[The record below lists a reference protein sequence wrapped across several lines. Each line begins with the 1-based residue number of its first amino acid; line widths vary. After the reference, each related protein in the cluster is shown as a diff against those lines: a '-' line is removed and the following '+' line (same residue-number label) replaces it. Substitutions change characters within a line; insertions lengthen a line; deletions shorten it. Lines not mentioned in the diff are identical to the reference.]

1 MALSDLDI
9 LNYAAEHGI
18 ISVATIEKQIEM
30 NKREEYL
37 KKHKREIWER
47 EGIYY
52 TYVPCATAKR
62 GIKLLKRKSRKD
74 LDDAIIAC
82 YKGLETEPYLEDV
95 YQEWIT
101 RKIEYG
107 EIEKQTANRY
117 ETDFERFLKNSELAK
132 IKFKLI
138 TENVLEDF
146 VRKTISEYELTSKS
160 WANLRVLIN
169 GIFKF
174 GKKRGYTN
182 ISITSFMGDL
192 ELSKRVFKKQVVEAS
207 TKVFTDS
214 EEELIMETLR
224 NEDFTLLVVGVIAGF
239 QTGLRC
245 GELSALR
252 WSDIHEDYI
261 SVTKTEVRYKDKNGK
276 YVFAVREFPK
286 TDAGVR
292 DIVILPE
299 TRELFRKTR
308 HLNPFGEYVFM
319 KNGNRIP
326 GKRFTDKL
334 YRTCDKAKIG
344 RRSMHKARMT
354 YGTQLIDAKVPDS
367 IIQEQMGH
375 VDIETTRR
383 YYYYNNRDRK
393 ETQALLKD
401 ALYTEK
407 VTQKVTQVTQ
417 VTL

>member
-1 MALSDLDI
+1 MQCYHFLI
-9 LNYAAEHGI
+9 
-18 ISVATIEKQIEM
+18 KK
-30 NKREEYL
+30 NK
-37 KKHKREIWER
+37 
-47 EGIYY
+47 
-52 TYVPCATAKR
+52 
-62 GIKLLKRKSRKD
+62 
-74 LDDAIIAC
+74 
-82 YKGLETEPYLEDV
+82 
-95 YQEWIT
+95 
-101 RKIEYG
+101 
-107 EIEKQTANRY
+107 
-117 ETDFERFLKNSELAK
+117 
-132 IKFKLI
+132 
-138 TENVLEDF
+138 
-146 VRKTISEYELTSKS
+146 
-160 WANLRVLIN
+160 IN
-169 GIFKF
+169 
-174 GKKRGYTN
+174 
-182 ISITSFMGDL
+182 
-192 ELSKRVFKKQVVEAS
+192 
-207 TKVFTDS
+207 
-214 EEELIMETLR
+214 
-224 NEDFTLLVVGVIAGF
+224 
-239 QTGLRC
+239 
-245 GELSALR
+245 
-252 WSDIHEDYI
+252 
-261 SVTKTEVRYKDKNGK
+261 KDKNGK

-299 TRELFRKTR
+299 TRELFRKAR

-407 VTQKVTQVTQ
+407 VTQKVTQVT
-417 VTL
+417 L